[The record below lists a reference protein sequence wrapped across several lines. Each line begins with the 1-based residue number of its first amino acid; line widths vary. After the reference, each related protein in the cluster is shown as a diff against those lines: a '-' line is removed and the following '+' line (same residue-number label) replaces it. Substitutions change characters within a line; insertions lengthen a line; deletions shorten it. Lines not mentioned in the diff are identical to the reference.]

1 MEDKKPNISGAGSA
15 AGGDIDGSGAKNAS
29 DSSQVNIKVRDA
41 EGNEVMF
48 KIKRATQLKKLMDA
62 YCTRMGSSAGAYRF
76 LFDGHRINPDD
87 TPDSLDMQE
96 KDCVDAM
103 LFQQFVTS
111 IAPLFLLQAMV
122 FISIEYSLARSRKHL
137 SNFCRGGCFR
147 GIDVRVVRLPHLSYS
162 ALTCVVR

>member
-1 MEDKKPNISGAGSA
+1 MEDKKPDTGGASSA
-15 AGGDIDGSGAKNAS
+15 AGGDIDGSGVKNAS

-103 LFQQFVTS
+103 LFQQFVCS
-111 IAPLFLLQAMV
+111 IAPPFLVQAMV
-122 FISIEYSLARSRKHL
+122 SSASNTHQHVLANICPISAEVVVSLAATS
-137 SNFCRGGCFR
+137 G
-147 GIDVRVVRLPHLSYS
+147 
-162 ALTCVVR
+162 